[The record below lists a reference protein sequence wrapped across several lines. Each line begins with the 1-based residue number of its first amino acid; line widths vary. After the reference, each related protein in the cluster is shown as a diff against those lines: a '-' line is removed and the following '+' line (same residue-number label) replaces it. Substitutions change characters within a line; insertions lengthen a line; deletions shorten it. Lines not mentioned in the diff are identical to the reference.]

1 MKNWLIVLT
10 FFGLWISTMFNSEI
24 QQYLAYG
31 LILSVGVLHGAND
44 ITLIKFTSL
53 YDSKKLSINKILG
66 YYMLTVVLIIGI
78 FTLYPPLALGLF
90 ILISSYHFGEQHLK
104 GVVLKDGLISKGFYF
119 FYGLTILFMIF
130 NFNLNKTAIIVQ
142 EVTGFLVPEFVF
154 KYVLILGLIGLTV
167 FYLVLAYQK
176 RVQLNIFSEVFH
188 LLILMIVFRVADLLW
203 GFAIYFVLWHS
214 IPSLKDQIEVL
225 YGDKESVLGLKK
237 YLKASWIYWLISLSG
252 LALLYF
258 FFKNDSEFFVTI
270 LIYFL
275 AAITFP
281 HVIVMSRLEKT

>member
-44 ITLIKFTSL
+44 ITLIKYTSL
-53 YDSKKLSINKILG
+53 YGPKKLSINKLLG
-66 YYMLTVVLIIGI
+66 YYVLTVVLIIGI

-104 GVVLKDGLISKGFYF
+104 SVVQNNSLLTNGFYF
-119 FYGLTILFMIF
+119 FYGMIILFMIF
-130 NFNLNKTAIIVQ
+130 NFNMNKTIPIVE
-142 EVTGFLVPEFVF
+142 EVAGFLIPEFVF
-154 KYVLILGLIGLTV
+154 KYVLIIAVMGLTV
-167 FYLVLAYQK
+167 FYLVLTYQK
-176 RVQLNIFSEVFH
+176 RIRLNIVKEIFY
-188 LLILMIVFRVADLLW
+188 LLILMILFRVADLLW

-225 YGDKESVLGLKK
+225 YGDKESVLGLTK
-237 YLKASWIYWLISLSG
+237 YLKASWMYWLISLLG

-258 FFKNDSEFFVTI
+258 FFGNDSEFFVTV

-281 HVIVMSRLEKT
+281 HVIVMSRLEKN